1 MEPRFLTFSK
11 ASMMMV
17 SRTLMRMKVHDMAK
31 MKNMRA
37 AVVDCAWPE
46 ICFLVTNRILKQC

>member
-1 MEPRFLTFSK
+1 
-11 ASMMMV
+11 MMMV

-46 ICFLVTNRILKQC
+46 IYFIVTNCILKTVLKRLCSAAVL

>member
-1 MEPRFLTFSK
+1 
-11 ASMMMV
+11 MMMV

-46 ICFLVTNRILKQC
+46 RKFLDTNCVLKTVLKRLSSAAVL

>member
-1 MEPRFLTFSK
+1 
-11 ASMMMV
+11 MMMV

-46 ICFLVTNRILKQC
+46 ICFLVTNRILKTVLKRLCSATVL